1 MITTA
6 IVTAFAKFVAAL
18 GACIMAYRNW
28 RQESDKEKAKKEK
41 ENKEES

>member
-1 MITTA
+1 MTTA

-28 RQESDKEKAKKEK
+28 RQESEKQKKEK
-41 ENKEES
+41 ERKEES

>member
-1 MITTA
+1 MTTA

-28 RQESDKEKAKKEK
+28 RQESEKQKKEK